1 MSESTLVHL
10 SDLHFGRPVDLA
22 QIRAVERLVPTL
34 APDAVILSGDTSQ
47 RSRHGEY
54 QRGVAFLERMQET
67 APTILVPGNHDVDWW
82 KSPFGIFGRRV
93 LYAKY
98 RQYFG
103 EELTPV
109 LRLPGLVVAGALSA
123 HGLAFGSMTWN
134 QRDLTVKGHLP
145 KSETDR
151 LAALFAA
158 EPPDTVRVAVLHHNV
173 LRGDISQRMGL
184 AHWASAQ
191 RRLDATGAHVVLCG
205 HDHQEGAGQ
214 LPRGTVIST
223 SSTLSDRTRGKRPSV
238 FNVVRVGPDAVK
250 VEFWRWDRAANEFR
264 ASDSHAFARSGERHG
279 VVGAGRVA

>member
-1 MSESTLVHL
+1 MSECTLVHL

-22 QIRAVERLVPTL
+22 QIRAVERLVPGL
-34 APDAVILSGDTSQ
+34 APDAVVVAGDISQ
-47 RSRHGEY
+47 RGRHGEY
-54 QRGVAFLERMQET
+54 QRGLVFLERMQET
-67 APTILVPGNHDVDWW
+67 APTLLVPGNHDVEWW
-82 KSPFGIFGRRV
+82 KSPFGIFGKRV

-123 HGLAFGSMTWN
+123 HGLAVGSMTWN

-145 KSETDR
+145 TSETDR

-191 RRLDATGAHVVLCG
+191 RRLDATGAEVVLCG

-223 SSTLSDRTRGKRPSV
+223 ASTLSDRTRGRRPSV
-238 FNVVRVGPDAVK
+238 FNVVRIDRDAVQ
-250 VEFWRWDRAANEFR
+250 VEFWRWDRAADEFR
-264 ASDSHAFARSGERHG
+264 ASDSHAFARLGERHG